1 MAARFPPAEKGLLE
15 SLDRAVRAPT
25 ASASI
30 DRIADRVERILDRD
44 ADAVEAWE
52 PIPLEIYGRSLP
64 PEIRSSWVF
73 VLRAGAT
80 TGAERHPNSHQ
91 RMTSWRGG
99 GDFRVHDG
107 ERWRSNFLVSDPAA
121 PLASRWVS
129 IPHNV
134 WHQGVVPEENWV
146 VVSFHTVPAAE
157 LIEERPDAVDPEGT
171 RSRKYLEVRQ
181 ACEPPRPGPLP
192 R

>member
-1 MAARFPPAEKGLLE
+1 MAARFPAVEKGLLE
-15 SLDRAVRAPT
+15 RLDRAVREKT

-30 DRIADRVERILDRD
+30 DRIAERVERILERD

-52 PIPLEIYGRSLP
+52 PVPLQVYGGALP
-64 PEIRSSWVF
+64 PGIRSSWVF

-80 TGAERHPNSHQ
+80 TGAERHPDSHQ

-107 ERWRSNFLVSDPAA
+107 KRWRSNFLVSDPAA
-121 PLASRWVS
+121 PLGSKWVS
-129 IPHNV
+129 IPRNV

-181 ACEPPRPGPLP
+181 A
-192 R
+192 